1 MIAPS
6 PQWFQCGCPVI
17 AGEPPYCAHEAPV
30 LCPAH
35 YKPIERGCARHTALL
50 AALDALVQDM
60 ATISGVHGVPH
71 ADASEPAMKATAY
84 WQGRLDGLLREHRE
98 GPRSP

>member
-1 MIAPS
+1 MTEAEKMEVALLLAKRDV
-6 PQWFQCGCPVI
+6 QWS
-17 AGEPPYCAHEAPV
+17 
-30 LCPAH
+30 
-35 YKPIERGCARHTALL
+35 ALL

-84 WQGRLDGLLREHRE
+84 WQGRLDGLLRQHRE
-98 GPRSP
+98 GR

>member
-1 MIAPS
+1 MHREVDAVNDLS
-6 PQWFQCGCPVI
+6 FLVRQ
-17 AGEPPYCAHEAPV
+17 E
-30 LCPAH
+30 
-35 YKPIERGCARHTALL
+35 RHTALL

-84 WQGRLDGLLREHRE
+84 WQGRLDGLLRQHRAV
-98 GPRSP
+98 

>member
-1 MIAPS
+1 MPCGDAGVDEYIS
-6 PQWFQCGCPVI
+6 PLRLRELLQ
-17 AGEPPYCAHEAPV
+17 HEQDNAA
-30 LCPAH
+30 L
-35 YKPIERGCARHTALL
+35 RAREAALL

-84 WQGRLDGLLREHRE
+84 WQGRLDGLLRQHRE
-98 GPRSP
+98 GR

>member
-1 MIAPS
+1 MRREVDAVNDLS
-6 PQWFQCGCPVI
+6 FLVRQ
-17 AGEPPYCAHEAPV
+17 E
-30 LCPAH
+30 
-35 YKPIERGCARHTALL
+35 RHTALL